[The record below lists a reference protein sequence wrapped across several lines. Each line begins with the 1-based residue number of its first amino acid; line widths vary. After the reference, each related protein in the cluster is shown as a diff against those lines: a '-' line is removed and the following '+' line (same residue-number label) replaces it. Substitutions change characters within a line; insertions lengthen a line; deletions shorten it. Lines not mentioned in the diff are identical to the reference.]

1 MPPDPSIIE
10 HVRALQGPGNRNA
23 ELIKQVIESWAARR
37 DFEAGH
43 QLLRSLVL
51 KYADAEKSLYRLNR
65 ELVDRQ
71 RRLDEDLAAAAEIQS
86 SLLPQDTSAFE
97 QLEIAWAFEPST
109 HIAGDIFNVIRLDAS
124 CFAAYALD
132 VSGHGVPAAMVAVS
146 VCQNLQPGSALIRTS
161 DRMSASG
168 HSPRSPAEVLRALDL
183 EYPFERFSN
192 FFTIVYLLIDTA
204 AGTLTCSNAG
214 HPQPVILR
222 NGGAIQR
229 LKRGGPVIGLRSLRP
244 QADRKIVF
252 SEETVRLTPG
262 DRVLLYT
269 DGLTEY
275 QNAAGE
281 LYGSTRF
288 LARLEALRERPLAD
302 MVEAVRL
309 SLREFGGGANPADDM
324 TLLGIE
330 LKEPG
335 ATGKEKME
343 ASPRAFDPGL

>member
-1 MPPDPSIIE
+1 MPTDPSIIE
-10 HVRALQGPGNRNA
+10 HVRALQAPGSRNA
-23 ELIKQVIESWAARR
+23 ELIKHVIESWAARR
-37 DFEAGH
+37 DVEAGH

-51 KYADAEKSLYRLNR
+51 KYADAEKKLYRLNR

-86 SLLPQDTSAFE
+86 SLMPHDPSGFE
-97 QLEIAWAFEPST
+97 PFEIAWAFEPCT
-109 HIAGDIFNVIRLDAS
+109 HIAGDIFNVIRLNDS
-124 CFAAYALD
+124 CFGVYALD

-146 VCQNLQPGSALIRTS
+146 VSQNLQPDSALIRTA
-161 DRMSASG
+161 DGMSASG
-168 HSPRSPAEVLRALDL
+168 TSPRSPAEVLSALDL

-192 FFTIVYLLIDTA
+192 FFTMVYLLIDTA
-204 AGTLTCSNAG
+204 RGTLTCSNAG

-222 NGGAIQR
+222 KGGGIQR
-229 LKRGGPVIGLRSLRP
+229 LKRGGPVIGLRSIRP
-244 QADRKIVF
+244 PADREIVF
-252 SEETVRLTPG
+252 SEEKVQLTPG

-281 LYGSTRF
+281 LYGSARF
-288 LARLEALRERPLAD
+288 FGQLETLKEKPLAD
-302 MVEAVRL
+302 MIEAVRL

-330 LKEPG
+330 LKEQG
-335 ATGKEKME
+335 ATG
-343 ASPRAFDPGL
+343 RG

>member
-10 HVRALQGPGNRNA
+10 HVRALQGSGNRNA

-51 KYADAEKSLYRLNR
+51 KYADAEKNLYRLNR

-71 RRLDEDLAAAAEIQS
+71 QRLDEDLSAAAEIQS

-109 HIAGDIFNVIRLDAS
+109 HIAGDIFNVIRLDDS
-124 CFAAYALD
+124 CFGVYALD

-146 VCQNLQPGSALIRTS
+146 VSQNLQPGSALIRTP
-161 DRMSASG
+161 DQMSASG
-168 HSPRSPAEVLRALDL
+168 HSLRSPAEVLRALDL

-204 AGTLTCSNAG
+204 RGRLTCSNAG

-222 NGGAIQR
+222 NGGGIQQ

-244 QADRKIVF
+244 QAEREIVF
-252 SEETVRLTPG
+252 SEEKIQLTPG

-281 LYGSTRF
+281 LYGRARF
-288 LARLEALRERPLAD
+288 LARLEALRERSLTD

-330 LKEPG
+330 VKAPG
-335 ATGKEKME
+335 ATG
-343 ASPRAFDPGL
+343 SG

>member
-1 MPPDPSIIE
+1 MPTDPSIIE

-51 KYADAEKSLYRLNR
+51 KYADAEKNLYRLNR

-146 VCQNLQPGSALIRTS
+146 VCQNLQPDSALIRTP
-161 DRMSASG
+161 DRDV
-168 HSPRSPAEVLRALDL
+168 RFRALPAVPGGGSAGPRPRVPVRAFLQLFHHRLPADRHRGRHPDL
-183 EYPFERFSN
+183 QQCRPPPTGHPAQRRRHS
-192 FFTIVYLLIDTA
+192 A
-204 AGTLTCSNAG
+204 AEARRAG
-214 HPQPVILR
+214 HRPALPPP
-222 NGGAIQR
+222 A
-229 LKRGGPVIGLRSLRP
+229 GGPGDACS
-244 QADRKIVF
+244 ARK
-252 SEETVRLTPG
+252 TVRFTPG

-281 LYGSTRF
+281 LYGSARF

-330 LKEPG
+330 LKEHG
-335 ATGKEKME
+335 ATG
-343 ASPRAFDPGL
+343 SG

>member
-1 MPPDPSIIE
+1 MPTDPSIIE
-10 HVRALQGPGNRNA
+10 HVRALQGPGSRNS

-51 KYADAEKSLYRLNR
+51 KYADAEKKLYRLNR

-97 QLEIAWAFEPST
+97 PFEIAWAFEPST
-109 HIAGDIFNVIRLDAS
+109 HIAGDIFNVIRLDDS
-124 CFAAYALD
+124 CFGVYVLD

-146 VCQNLQPGSALIRTS
+146 VCQNLQPGSALIRTP

-168 HSPRSPAEVLRALDL
+168 QSPRSPADVLRALDL

-192 FFTIVYLLIDTA
+192 FFTMVYLLIDTA
-204 AGTLTCSNAG
+204 RGTLTCSNAG

-222 NGGAIQR
+222 KGGGIQR
-229 LKRGGPVIGLRSLRP
+229 LKRGGPVIGLRSIRP
-244 QADRKIVF
+244 QVDREFVF
-252 SEETVRLTPG
+252 SEEKIQITPG

-281 LYGSTRF
+281 LYGSARF
-288 LARLEALRERPLAD
+288 LARLEALRERPLAE

-330 LKEPG
+330 LKEHG
-335 ATGKEKME
+335 ATSRG
-343 ASPRAFDPGL
+343 

>member
-1 MPPDPSIIE
+1 
-10 HVRALQGPGNRNA
+10 
-23 ELIKQVIESWAARR
+23 VIEAWAARR
-37 DFEAGH
+37 DFEAGN

-51 KYADAEKSLYRLNR
+51 KYADAEKKLYRLNR

-86 SLLPQDTSAFE
+86 SLLPQDTSVFE
-97 QLEIAWAFEPST
+97 QFEIAWAFEPSA
-109 HIAGDIFNVIRLDAS
+109 HIAGDIFNVIRLDDS
-124 CFAAYALD
+124 CFGAYALD

-146 VCQNLQPGSALIRTS
+146 VCQNLQPDSALIRTP
-161 DRMSASG
+161 DPMSASG
-168 HSPRSPAEVLRALDL
+168 QSPRSPADVLRALDL

-192 FFTIVYLLIDTA
+192 FFTMVYLLIDTA
-204 AGTLTCSNAG
+204 RGTLTCSNAG

-222 NGGAIQR
+222 KDGGIQR
-229 LKRGGPVIGLRSLRP
+229 LKRGGPVIGLRSIRA
-244 QADRKIVF
+244 QADREIVF
-252 SEETVRLTPG
+252 REEKVRFTPG

-281 LYGSTRF
+281 LYGRARF

-302 MVEAVRL
+302 LVEAVRL

-330 LKEPG
+330 LKAYG
-335 ATGKEKME
+335 ATG
-343 ASPRAFDPGL
+343 RG

>member
-1 MPPDPSIIE
+1 MATDPSIIE

-51 KYADAEKSLYRLNR
+51 KYADAEKKLYRLNR
-65 ELVDRQ
+65 ELVKRQ

-86 SLLPQDTSAFE
+86 SLLPQDTSVFE
-97 QLEIAWAFEPST
+97 ELEIAWAFEPSA
-109 HIAGDIFNVIRLDAS
+109 HIAGDIFNVIRLNDS

-146 VCQNLQPGSALIRTS
+146 VCQNLQPGSALIHTP
-161 DRMSASG
+161 DRMSTSAQSLRAPG
-168 HSPRSPAEVLRALDL
+168 DVLRALDL

-192 FFTIVYLLIDTA
+192 FFTMVYLLIDTA
-204 AGTLTCSNAG
+204 AGSLTCSNAG

-222 NGGAIQR
+222 QGGGIQQ

-244 QADRKIVF
+244 QGNRETVF
-252 SEETVRLTPG
+252 SEERVRLTPG
-262 DRVLLYT
+262 DRVLLYS

-281 LYGSTRF
+281 LYGSARF
-288 LARLEALRERPLAD
+288 LARLEALRQRPLAD

-330 LKEPG
+330 LKVQ
-335 ATGKEKME
+335 
-343 ASPRAFDPGL
+343 RAKSRG

>member
-1 MPPDPSIIE
+1 MPTDPSIIE
-10 HVRALQGPGNRNA
+10 HVRALQGPGSRNA
-23 ELIKQVIESWAARR
+23 ELIKQVIESWAARQ
-37 DFEAGH
+37 DYEAGN

-51 KYADAEKSLYRLNR
+51 KYADAEKKLYRLNR

-71 RRLDEDLAAAAEIQS
+71 QRLDEDLAAAAEIQS
-86 SLLPQDTSAFE
+86 SLLPQDTAAFE
-97 QLEIAWAFEPST
+97 QLDIAWAFEPST
-109 HIAGDIFNVIRLDAS
+109 HIAGDIFNVIRLDDR
-124 CFAAYALD
+124 CCAAYALD
-132 VSGHGVPAAMVAVS
+132 VCGHGVPAAMVAVS
-146 VCQNLQPGSALIRTS
+146 VCQNLQPSSALIRTP

-168 HSPRSPAEVLRALDL
+168 QSPRSPADVLRALDL

-192 FFTIVYLLIDTA
+192 FFTVVYLLIDTA

-214 HPQPVILR
+214 HPQPFILR
-222 NGGAIQR
+222 KGGGIQR
-229 LKRGGPVIGLRSLRP
+229 LKRGGPVIGLRTIRS
-244 QADRKIVF
+244 QADREIVF
-252 SEETVRLTPG
+252 SEERVRLTPG

-281 LYGSTRF
+281 LYGSARF

-330 LKEPG
+330 LKED
-335 ATGKEKME
+335 
-343 ASPRAFDPGL
+343 RAKGRG

>member
-1 MPPDPSIIE
+1 M
-10 HVRALQGPGNRNA
+10 
-23 ELIKQVIESWAARR
+23 IESWAARR
-37 DFEAGH
+37 DFETGH

-51 KYADAEKSLYRLNR
+51 KYADAEKNLYRLNR
-65 ELVDRQ
+65 ELLDRQ
-71 RRLDEDLAAAAEIQS
+71 RRLDEDLSAAAEIQS

-109 HIAGDIFNVIRLDAS
+109 HIAGDIFNVIRLDDG

-146 VCQNLQPGSALIRTS
+146 VCQNLQPGSALIRTP
-161 DRMSASG
+161 DRTSASG

-192 FFTIVYLLIDTA
+192 FFTIVYMLIDTV

-214 HPQPVILR
+214 HPQPVLLR
-222 NGGAIQR
+222 NGGAMQR
-229 LKRGGPVIGLRSLRP
+229 LKRGGPVIGLRSIRP
-244 QADRKIVF
+244 KADREIVF
-252 SEETVRLTPG
+252 GEEKILFTPG

-275 QNAAGE
+275 HNAAGE
-281 LYGSTRF
+281 LYGSERF
-288 LARLEALRERPLAD
+288 RARLEALRERTLAE

-309 SLREFGGGANPADDM
+309 SLREFGGGAKPADDM

-330 LKEPG
+330 LKEHR
-335 ATGKEKME
+335 ATG
-343 ASPRAFDPGL
+343 RG

>member
-1 MPPDPSIIE
+1 MPTDPSIIE
-10 HVRALQGPGNRNA
+10 HVRALQGPGSRNS

-51 KYADAEKSLYRLNR
+51 KYADAEKKLYRLNR

-71 RRLDEDLAAAAEIQS
+71 RRLDEDLSAAAEIQS

-109 HIAGDIFNVIRLDAS
+109 HIAGDIFNVIRLDDS
-124 CFAAYALD
+124 CFGVYVLD

-146 VCQNLQPGSALIRTS
+146 VCQNLQPGSALIRTP

-168 HSPRSPAEVLRALDL
+168 QSPRSPADVLRALDL

-192 FFTIVYLLIDTA
+192 FFTMVYLLIDTA
-204 AGTLTCSNAG
+204 RGTLTCSNAG

-222 NGGAIQR
+222 KGGGIQR
-229 LKRGGPVIGLRSLRP
+229 LKRGGPVIGLRSIRP
-244 QADRKIVF
+244 KADREIVF
-252 SEETVRLTPG
+252 AEEKILFTPG

-275 QNAAGE
+275 HNAAGD
-281 LYGSTRF
+281 LYGSERF
-288 LARLEALRERPLAD
+288 RARLEALRERPLAD

-309 SLREFGGGANPADDM
+309 SLREFGGGAKPADDM

-330 LKEPG
+330 LKEHRT
-335 ATGKEKME
+335 TG
-343 ASPRAFDPGL
+343 RG

>member
-1 MPPDPSIIE
+1 MPTDPSIIE
-10 HVRALQGPGNRNA
+10 HVRALQGPENRNA

-43 QLLRSLVL
+43 RLLRSLVL
-51 KYADAEKSLYRLNR
+51 KYADAEKKLYRLNR

-97 QLEIAWAFEPST
+97 QFEIAWAFEPST
-109 HIAGDIFNVIRLDAS
+109 HIAGDIFNVIRLDDS
-124 CFAAYALD
+124 CFGVYVLD

-146 VCQNLQPGSALIRTS
+146 VCQNLQPDSALIRTP
-161 DRMSASG
+161 DPMSAHG
-168 HSPRSPAEVLRALDL
+168 QSPRSPAEVLRALDL

-192 FFTIVYLLIDTA
+192 FFTMVYLLIDTA

-214 HPQPVILR
+214 HPRPVILHK
-222 NGGAIQR
+222 GGGIQR
-229 LKRGGPVIGLRSLRP
+229 LKRGGPVIGLRSIRP
-244 QADRKIVF
+244 QADRELVFGEEKIQIA
-252 SEETVRLTPG
+252 PG

-281 LYGSTRF
+281 LYGSARF

-324 TLLGIE
+324 TLLGLE
-330 LKEPG
+330 LKAHG
-335 ATGKEKME
+335 ANMQRVKKK
-343 ASPRAFDPGL
+343 